1 MIFPRNDDAETS
13 PSDNV
18 MVYCFN
24 CYKVLTILI
33 LATTSYTIIIE
44 TGENQPQKL
53 VDKIYSYKNQRM
65 YVGVNVST

>member
-44 TGENQPQKL
+44 KSAT
-53 VDKIYSYKNQRM
+53 KIGR
-65 YVGVNVST
+65 